1 MSSVNNINHSHKLL
15 KAEKEIGTVYFDN
28 FKTYIWVL
36 CNLAFVMVQW
46 YESVLW
52 DCTCLYPDS
61 IVCIKE
67 TSKENKWNMQWIIQ
81 YLSDRKSKLELCC
94 NF

>member
-1 MSSVNNINHSHKLL
+1 MSSANDINHSHKLL

-52 DCTCLYPDS
+52 DC
-61 IVCIKE
+61 VCIKE